1 MTVQKLIK
9 TQLAMVIILLGFAG
23 FSSAA
28 YIEYDFTIQ
37 FLEGTSGTNPYGISV
52 GETITL
58 EINYDQSQGNSS
70 APGLSMHDNSND
82 NLFDISMTFG
92 NKTYFASDD
101 VNWNAFPIVTFNTAA
116 NPADWSIN
124 TIDFWII
131 DNNPTYNSWIRIET
145 PGINEN
151 IVLNAGSQP
160 GSTPVWRASSVP
172 EPATMTL
179 LGLGLLGL
187 AGISRRSVK

>member
-37 FLEGTSGTNPYGISV
+37 FLEETVGTNPYNISV
-52 GETITL
+52 GDTITL
-58 EINYDQSQGNSS
+58 EIDYDQSQGDDSE
-70 APGLSMHDNSND
+70 PGLSMHNNSND
-82 NLFDISMTFG
+82 NLFDISMTFR
-92 NKTYFASDD
+92 NKTYSASDD
-101 VNWNAFPIVTFNTAA
+101 VNWDDDFPVVTFNT
-116 NPADWSIN
+116 ADWSIN
-124 TIDFWII
+124 TIDFWIE
-131 DNNPTYNSWIRIET
+131 DADLNSWIRIEI
-145 PGINEN
+145 PGINED

-160 GSTPVWRASSVP
+160 GSTNPVWRASSVP

-179 LGLGLLGL
+179 FGLGLLGL